1 MTKFGEMIPQSTL
14 DRLERRVSRLSIL
27 LELATQNS
35 AEKSIRESGAQ
46 LIERLSEWLEDI
58 KDLVEVGDEDA
69 HDLVKSFTMRLRLAE
84 TKVKGWSIPEAV
96 VRRAF
101 DEDGGAP
108 QRRRGRP
115 PKKRIPSAA

>member
-1 MTKFGEMIPQSTL
+1 MTKLGENTPQSTI
-14 DRLERRVSRLSIL
+14 DGLERRVSRLSIL
-27 LELATQNS
+27 VELATQNS
-35 AEKSIRESGAQ
+35 NEKSIRESGAQ

-58 KDLVEVGDEDA
+58 KDLAEVGDEDA

-84 TKVKGWSIPEAV
+84 TKVKAWSIPEAV

-101 DEDGGAP
+101 EEEVALP

-115 PKKRIPSAA
+115 PKKRMPSAA

>member
-14 DRLERRVSRLSIL
+14 ENLERRVSRLSIL
-27 LELATQNS
+27 VELATQGS

-58 KDLVEVGDEDA
+58 KDLVEIGDEDA

-84 TKVKGWSIPEAV
+84 TKVKAWKIPEAV

-101 DEDGGAP
+101 EEEVALP

-115 PKKRIPSAA
+115 PKKRMPSAA